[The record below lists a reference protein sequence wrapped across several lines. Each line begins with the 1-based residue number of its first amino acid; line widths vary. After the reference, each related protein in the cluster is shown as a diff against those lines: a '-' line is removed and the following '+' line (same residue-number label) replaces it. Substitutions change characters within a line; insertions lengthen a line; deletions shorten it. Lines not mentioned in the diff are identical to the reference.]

1 MSPPVCR
8 RLFERNVILAPFT
21 FFLKHNCFPRL
32 GLHRVKPKP
41 SFLLWPGITP
51 FRIVIL
57 VFSDRSEVAT
67 GNLIIHGY
75 LF

>member
-32 GLHRVKPKP
+32 GLHRVKSKP

-51 FRIVIL
+51 FRMVIL